1 MEHVTDPARRPAHQD
16 GPRPLHHLALAGE
29 WAAAVAGDGWY
40 RRSTRG
46 LGLDEVGFVHCA
58 FADQVP
64 GVADRYYRGA
74 GEVVLLTIDPARL
87 ASPVR
92 LEAAEAGGEAFP
104 HLYGPLPVDAV
115 VAVERLTV

>member
-1 MEHVTDPARRPAHQD
+1 M
-16 GPRPLHHLALAGE
+16 LHHLALAGE

-58 FADQVP
+58 LAHQVA
-64 GVADRYYRGA
+64 GVARRYYRGA

-87 ASPVR
+87 ACPVR
-92 LEAAEAGGEAFP
+92 VEAAAPGGEAFP
-104 HLYGPLPVDAV
+104 HVYGPLPVAAV
-115 VAVERLTV
+115 VAVQALTADAEGALVPPPASGH